1 MYTRY
6 RPGLTSGRRSGAM
19 RDYAWAR
26 TGRFSAVQH
35 ARALSRTTTKL
46 QPTVSILSL
55 KFATSGGLDLEAQ

>member
-1 MYTRY
+1 MPCAIMR
-6 RPGLTSGRRSGAM
+6 GREPAGS
-19 RDYAWAR
+19 
-26 TGRFSAVQH
+26 QH